1 MLRYRIVFPALD
13 LVANTR
19 RLVIRGSRSD
29 SPIERNIWYLYLEI
43 LWAGVLSAAAAF
55 NATFAVRLGA
65 TNTMIGWLSSVPALL
80 AVILLLPSARFLET
94 KARRTPWVWG
104 SLFIARLG
112 YGLIAFLPW
121 LIPGPYQAHVL
132 VWLLIIISAPVAF
145 FSAGFT
151 PLLADVI
158 PENDRARVLAN
169 RNIILSA
176 TVAVLTFLSGKWLEA
191 GTQIRWVTFPLNYQ
205 VLYFVG
211 FAGSMASMVYLF
223 KIQVPASKV
232 IERQR
237 RSPKE
242 RFAPDKLRGL
252 LTEHRDFALMI
263 GNTLIFNLGA
273 WMVMPLYVPFFVNE
287 QHATDGWIGLNSM
300 LANIGVVVGYL
311 FWQRRVRIWGY
322 HRTLLLTVPLAACY
336 AFLVSLFPNLTAILV
351 WGVLVSVINPGVDLS
366 HFNILLKL
374 CPEDRR
380 ATYIAFFAAVMN
392 AGAFVGPMIGVGLSE
407 LWGIRP
413 VLLIGG
419 SIRLA
424 GALLFHILR
433 LQTPQADQGQKRA

>member
-1 MLRYRIVFPALD
+1 VRYRIVFPALD

-19 RLVIRGSRSD
+19 RLVSRGSRSG
-29 SPIERNIWYLYLEI
+29 SLIERNIWYLYLEI

-65 TNTMIGWLSSVPALL
+65 TNTMVGWLSSIPALL

-94 KARRTPWVWG
+94 KAKRTPWVWG

-112 YGLIAFLPW
+112 YGLIVFIPW
-121 LIPGPYQAHVL
+121 LIPRPYQAHAL
-132 VWLLIIISAPVAF
+132 VWLLIIISAPAAF
-145 FSAGFT
+145 FGAGFT
-151 PLLADVI
+151 PLLADMI
-158 PENDRARVLAN
+158 PEGDRARVFAN

-205 VLYFVG
+205 ILYFVG
-211 FAGSMASMVYLF
+211 FAGSMISMVYLL
-223 KIQVPASKV
+223 KLQVPPSKV
-232 IERQR
+232 IGRQR
-237 RSPKE
+237 RTPKE
-242 RFAPDKLRGL
+242 RLALSKLKGL
-252 LTEHRDFALMI
+252 LTENRDFALMI
-263 GNTLIFNLGA
+263 GNTLVFNLGA
-273 WMVMPLYVPFFVNE
+273 WMVMPLYIPFFVNE
-287 QHATDGWIGLNSM
+287 RRATDGWIGLNSM
-300 LANIGVVVGYL
+300 LANIGVIAGYL
-311 FWQRRVRIWGY
+311 FWQRQVRTWGY
-322 HRTLLLTVPLAACY
+322 YRTLLVTIPFAASY

-351 WGVLVSVINPGVDLS
+351 WGVLISVINPGVDLS

-380 ATYIAFFAAVMN
+380 ATYMAFFAAAMN

-424 GALLFHILR
+424 GALLFHVLR
-433 LQTPQADQGQKRA
+433 LRNPQADQTRKSP